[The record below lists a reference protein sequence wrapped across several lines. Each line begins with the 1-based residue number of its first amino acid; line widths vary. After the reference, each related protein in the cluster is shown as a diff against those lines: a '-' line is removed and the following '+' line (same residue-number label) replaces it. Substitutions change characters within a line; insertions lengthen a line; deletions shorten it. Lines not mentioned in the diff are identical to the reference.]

1 MKNAVVEIRDLAFA
15 WPGHEV
21 VLDLPALTISEGE
34 RVFIKGPSGSGKS
47 TLLGLLAGIQ
57 TANHGTLEV
66 LGQPLARLSG
76 RARDHFRAANL
87 GYIFQ
92 QFNLLPFL
100 SVQDN
105 VTSALTFSPEKRAR
119 LQGSPAEEARRLLQE
134 LQLPEEALHRPVHAL
149 SIGQQQRVAAARALI
164 GSPPL
169 VIADEP
175 TSALDTDNRA
185 AFIKLLFEEC
195 DKQGSTLVFVSHDP
209 HLEPL
214 FPRVENLQQLN
225 RRASC

>member
-1 MKNAVVEIRDLAFA
+1 MSNAVVEIRDLAFA
-15 WPGHEV
+15 WPGQDA
-21 VLDLPALTISEGE
+21 VLDLPTLRIERGE
-34 RVFIKGPSGSGKS
+34 RVFIKGPSGCGKS

-66 LGQPLARLSG
+66 LGQPLAQLSG
-76 RARDHFRAANL
+76 RGRDHFRAANL

-100 SVQDN
+100 SVLDN
-105 VTSALTFSPEKRAR
+105 VTSALTFSPAKRAR
-119 LQGSPAEEARRLLQE
+119 LRQSPTEEARRLLAE
-134 LQLPEEALHRPVHAL
+134 LQLPNEAWQRPVHAL

-185 AFIKLLFEEC
+185 AFIKLLFAEC
-195 DKQGSTLVFVSHDP
+195 ERQGSTLIFVSHDP
-209 HLEPL
+209 YLEPL
-214 FPRVENLQQLN
+214 FARVENLQQLN
-225 RRASC
+225 RRATC

>member
-1 MKNAVVEIRDLAFA
+1 MKKAVVEIRDLAFA
-15 WPGHEV
+15 WPGGDA
-21 VLDLPALTISEGE
+21 VLDLPALTLREGE

-105 VTSALTFSPEKRAR
+105 VTAALTFSPAKRAR
-119 LQGSPAEEARRLLQE
+119 LQGSPEQEARRLLAE
-134 LQLPEEALHRPVHAL
+134 LQLPDEALHRPVHAL

-195 DKQGSTLVFVSHDP
+195 DKQGSTLIFVSHDP

-225 RRASC
+225 RRATC

>member
-15 WPGHEV
+15 WPGGDA
-21 VLDLPALTISEGE
+21 VLDLPTLRISEGE
-34 RVFIKGPSGSGKS
+34 RVFIKGPSGCGKS

-57 TANHGTLEV
+57 TADHGTLEV

-76 RARDHFRAANL
+76 RARDQFRAANL

-105 VTSALTFSPEKRAR
+105 VTSALTFSPAKRAR
-119 LQGSPAEEARRLLQE
+119 LKGGPEQEARRLLAE
-134 LQLPEEALHRPVHAL
+134 LQLPDEALHRPVHAL

-185 AFIKLLFEEC
+185 AFIRLLFEEC
-195 DKQGSTLVFVSHDP
+195 DKQGSTLVFVSHDS

-214 FPRVENLQQLN
+214 FPRVENLQLLN
-225 RRASC
+225 RRAA

>member
-21 VLDLPALTISEGE
+21 VLDLPALTISEGSGCSS
-34 RVFIKGPSGSGKS
+34 RTVGFRQVDPARPAGRDPDRQPRHPGGAGPAAGPALWPCPRPLPGGQSGLHLPAVQSAAVFIRAGQRHQRPH
-47 TLLGLLAGIQ
+47 LL
-57 TANHGTLEV
+57 
-66 LGQPLARLSG
+66 
-76 RARDHFRAANL
+76 
-87 GYIFQ
+87 
-92 QFNLLPFL
+92 
-100 SVQDN
+100 
-105 VTSALTFSPEKRAR
+105 PEKRAR
-119 LQGSPAEEARRLLQE
+119 LQGSPVDEARRLLRE

-209 HLEPL
+209 YLEPL

>member
-1 MKNAVVEIRDLAFA
+1 MKKAVVEIRDLAFA
-15 WPGHEV
+15 WPGGDA
-21 VLDLPALTISEGE
+21 VLDLPALTIREGE

-100 SVQDN
+100 SVLDN
-105 VTSALTFSPEKRAR
+105 VTAALTFSPEKRAR
-119 LQGSPAEEARRLLQE
+119 LLGSPEQEARRLLAE
-134 LQLPEEALHRPVHAL
+134 LQLPAEALHRPVHAL

-185 AFIKLLFEEC
+185 AFIKLLFEES
-195 DKQGSTLVFVSHDP
+195 DKQGSTLIFGSHDP
-209 HLEPL
+209 SLEPL
-214 FPRVENLQQLN
+214 FPRVENLQLLN
-225 RRASC
+225 RRAIC

>member
-15 WPGHEV
+15 WPDHEV
-21 VLDLPALTISEGE
+21 VLDLPTLTIAKGE

-66 LGQPLARLSG
+66 LGQPLAQLSG

-100 SVQDN
+100 SVLDN
-105 VTSALTFSPEKRAR
+105 VTAALTFSPEKRSR
-119 LQGSPAEEARRLLQE
+119 LQASPQQEARRLLAE
-134 LQLPEEALHRPVHAL
+134 LQLPDEALHRPVHAL

-195 DKQGSTLVFVSHDP
+195 DKQGSTLIFVSHDP

>member
-1 MKNAVVEIRDLAFA
+1 MKKAVVEIRDLAFA
-15 WPGHEV
+15 WPGGDA
-21 VLDLPALTISEGE
+21 VLDLPALTIREGE

-92 QFNLLPFL
+92 QFNLLPFI

-105 VTSALTFSPEKRAR
+105 VTAALTFSPAKRAR
-119 LQGSPAEEARRLLQE
+119 LQGSPEQEARRLLAE
-134 LQLPEEALHRPVHAL
+134 LQLPDDALHRPVHAL

-195 DKQGSTLVFVSHDP
+195 DKQGSTLIFVSHDP
-209 HLEPL
+209 YLKPL

-225 RRASC
+225 RRATC

>member
-1 MKNAVVEIRDLAFA
+1 MKKAVVEIRDLAFA
-15 WPGHEV
+15 WPGGDA
-21 VLDLPALTISEGE
+21 VLDLPALTIREGE

-105 VTSALTFSPEKRAR
+105 VTAALTFSPAKRAR
-119 LQGSPAEEARRLLQE
+119 LQGSPEQEARRLLAE
-134 LQLPEEALHRPVHAL
+134 LQLPDDALHRPVHAL

-195 DKQGSTLVFVSHDP
+195 DKQGSTLIFVSHDP

>member
-21 VLDLPALTISEGE
+21 VLDLPTLTIAKGE

-66 LGQPLARLSG
+66 LGQPLAQLSG

-100 SVQDN
+100 SVLDN
-105 VTSALTFSPEKRAR
+105 VTAALTFSPEKRSR
-119 LQGSPAEEARRLLQE
+119 LQASPQQEARRLLAE
-134 LQLPEEALHRPVHAL
+134 LQLPDEALHRPVHAL

-195 DKQGSTLVFVSHDP
+195 DKQDSTLIFVSHDP

>member
-15 WPGHEV
+15 WPGGEA
-21 VLDLPALTISEGE
+21 VLDLPALCIQQGE

-66 LGQPLARLSG
+66 LGQPLV
-76 RARDHFRAANL
+76 
-87 GYIFQ
+87 
-92 QFNLLPFL
+92 LPFL
-100 SVQDN
+100 SVLDN
-105 VTSALTFSPEKRAR
+105 VTAALSFSPQKRAR
-119 LQGSPAEEARRLLQE
+119 LQGSPEQEARRLLGE
-134 LQLPEEALHRPVHAL
+134 LQLPNEALHRPVHAL

-195 DKQGSTLVFVSHDP
+195 DKQGSTLIFVSHDP
-209 HLEPL
+209 YLEPL

-225 RRASC
+225 RRAA

>member
-1 MKNAVVEIRDLAFA
+1 MKKAVVEIRDLAFA
-15 WPGHEV
+15 WPDHEP
-21 VLDLPALTISEGE
+21 VLDLPALTIGEGE

-57 TANHGTLEV
+57 TANHGTLDV
-66 LGQPLARLSG
+66 LGQPLAQLSG

-100 SVQDN
+100 SVLDN
-105 VTSALTFSPEKRAR
+105 VTAALTFSPEKRAR
-119 LQGSPAEEARRLLQE
+119 LQGSPEQEARRLLAE
-134 LQLPEEALHRPVHAL
+134 LQLPAEALHRPVHAL

-195 DKQGSTLVFVSHDP
+195 DKQGLTLIFVSHDP
-209 HLEPL
+209 YLEPL
-214 FPRVENLQQLN
+214 FPRVENLQLLN
-225 RRASC
+225 RRAIC

>member
-21 VLDLPALTISEGE
+21 VLDLPTLTIAKGE

-100 SVQDN
+100 SVLDN
-105 VTSALTFSPEKRAR
+105 VTAALTFSPEKRSR
-119 LQGSPAEEARRLLQE
+119 LQATPQQEARRLLAE
-134 LQLPEEALHRPVHAL
+134 LQLPDEALHRPVHAL

-195 DKQGSTLVFVSHDP
+195 DKQGSTLIFVSHDP

>member
-21 VLDLPALTISEGE
+21 VLDLPALTIGEGE

-119 LQGSPAEEARRLLQE
+119 LQGSPADEARRLLRE

-209 HLEPL
+209 YLDPL
-214 FPRVENLQQLN
+214 CPRVENLQQLN
-225 RRASC
+225 RRATC

>member
-119 LQGSPAEEARRLLQE
+119 LHGSPAAEARRLLRE

-195 DKQGSTLVFVSHDP
+195 DKQGSTLVFVSHDSY
-209 HLEPL
+209 LEPL
-214 FPRVENLQQLN
+214 FPRVDNLQQLN

>member
-15 WPGHEV
+15 WPGGEA
-21 VLDLPALTISEGE
+21 VLDLPALRISEGE

-76 RARDHFRAANL
+76 RARDQFRAANL

-105 VTSALTFSPEKRAR
+105 VTAALTFSPVKRAR
-119 LQGSPAEEARRLLQE
+119 LKGSPEQEARRLLAE
-134 LQLPEEALHRPVHAL
+134 LQLPDEALHRPVHAL

-195 DKQGSTLVFVSHDP
+195 DKQGSTLVLVRHDP
-209 HLEPL
+209 SLEPL
-214 FPRVENLQQLN
+214 FPRVENLQLLN
-225 RRASC
+225 RRAA

>member
-1 MKNAVVEIRDLAFA
+1 MKKAVVEIRDLAFA
-15 WPGHEV
+15 WLGHEV
-21 VLDLPALTISEGE
+21 VLDLPALTINEGE

-66 LGQPLARLSG
+66 LGQPLAQLSG

-105 VTSALTFSPEKRAR
+105 VTAALTFSPEKRAR
-119 LQGSPAEEARRLLQE
+119 LQGSPEQEARRLLAE
-134 LQLPEEALHRPVHAL
+134 LQLPDDALHRPVHAL

-195 DKQGSTLVFVSHDP
+195 DKQGSTLIFVSHDP

-225 RRASC
+225 RKASC

>member
-1 MKNAVVEIRDLAFA
+1 MKKAVVEIRDLAFA
-15 WPGHEV
+15 WPGGDA
-21 VLDLPALTISEGE
+21 VLDLPALTIREGE

-105 VTSALTFSPEKRAR
+105 VTAALTFSPAKRAR
-119 LQGSPAEEARRLLQE
+119 LQGSPEQEARRLLAE
-134 LQLPEEALHRPVHAL
+134 LQLPDEALHRPVHAL

-195 DKQGSTLVFVSHDP
+195 DKQGSTLIFVSHDP
-209 HLEPL
+209 CLEPL

>member
-1 MKNAVVEIRDLAFA
+1 MIEIKHLSKTFQMKDGAVNALKDIN
-15 WPGHEV
+15 
-21 VLDLPALTISEGE
+21 LTIPDGSIYG
-34 RVFIKGPSGSGKS
+34 IIGMSGAGKS
-47 TLLGLLAGIQ
+47 TLVRCINLLERPTEGSVVIDG
-57 TANHGTLEV
+57 TAMETLSPAALRE
-66 LGQPLARLSG
+66 R
-76 RARDHFRAANL
+76 RRDITI
-87 GYIFQ
+87 IFQ

-105 VTSALTFSPEKRAR
+105 VTAALTFSPVKRAR
-119 LQGSPAEEARRLLQE
+119 LKGSPEQEARRLLAE
-134 LQLPEEALHRPVHAL
+134 LQLPDEALHRPVHAL

-209 HLEPL
+209 YLEPL
-214 FPRVENLQQLN
+214 FPRVENLQLLN
-225 RRASC
+225 RRAA